1 MLTVIR
7 EHAAQTTVTS
17 RPWIAAEYILSTIWV
32 SAALITMYP
41 ALGRLMSLRRT
52 AFTSYAADLEPAVA
66 LHRSSPAQQSSDAFL
81 REVSGVLRAEYLH
94 GVIRTAVHLCLLT
107 HTKVS

>member
-52 AFTSYAADLEPAVA
+52 AFTSYAADLANPPWLYIA
-66 LHRSSPAQQSSDAFL
+66 LRRRSNPLTRFFGRSPGFCALSIF
-81 REVSGVLRAEYLH
+81 
-94 GVIRTAVHLCLLT
+94 TA
-107 HTKVS
+107 